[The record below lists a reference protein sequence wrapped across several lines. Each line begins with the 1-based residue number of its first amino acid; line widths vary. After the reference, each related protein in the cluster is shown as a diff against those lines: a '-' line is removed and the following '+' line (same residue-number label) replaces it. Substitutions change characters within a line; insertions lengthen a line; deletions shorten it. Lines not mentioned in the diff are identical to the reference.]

1 MANIFYLWYMLLE
14 DFYTVRALT
23 QLDTQKYTAAITL
36 NKLHPIFKGHF
47 PDQPVTPGVCMMQI
61 VKELTEQV
69 LERSLFMYKS
79 SNVKFMALI
88 NPEIHQDL
96 KLEIDISGSDESD
109 YKVKNVT
116 YFEDTVALKLSCT
129 FKVK

>member
-1 MANIFYLWYMLLE
+1 MLL
-14 DFYTVRALT
+14 DNFYTLQALE
-23 QLDTQKYTAAITL
+23 QLDTQKYHATITL
-36 NKLHPIFKGHF
+36 NKQHAIFKGHF
-47 PDQPVTPGVCMMQI
+47 PDQPVTPGVCMIQI
-61 VKELTEQV
+61 VKELSERV
-69 LERSLFMYKS
+69 LNRNLFMCKA

-88 NPEIHQDL
+88 NPEVHQDL

-116 YFEDTVALKLSCT
+116 SFEDTVALKLACT